1 MLVSRNFIKSLNKS
15 LYNNFKYQSVRNLY
29 FGGEDVIISKDDN
42 INNDNV
48 NNDKL
53 NNDNS
58 ENNKDKESEI
68 IYFYEI

>member
-42 INNDNV
+42 VNNDNV
-48 NNDKL
+48 